1 MKRSNEHQRDNVAA
15 DASASGEMFDDLT
28 LSSSDHERLQTL
40 ERTIEKGLPAFTA
53 VGKALLQIREE
64 KLYRLQ
70 YKSFEEYCRDRWAL
84 EHSHAYE
91 LMRSA
96 EVSKNLETS
105 AIAEVLPTREYQIRA
120 LTSLSPEQQ
129 IRAWTQAVAE
139 TGKGKAPTGDLVRKV
154 VARMKAHRRKERRQL
169 KLAEGWTE
177 EELKDDTALSAALDL
192 IQNAYGEEE
201 TDLIK
206 KGIIQLARA
215 DLLFLGKQTPAVLN
229 DIHELVVGKRWTPQ
243 DAVKF
248 LGTTPDKDTTVEDLQ
263 NYALATKAKY
273 FKAVISR
280 FEVTCRW
287 LRPASRLETKAV
299 DTG

>member
-1 MKRSNEHQRDNVAA
+1 MERLNEQQTDNAGA
-15 DASASGEMFDDLT
+15 DTSSIGEMFHDLT
-28 LSSSDHERLQTL
+28 RSSSDREKLETL
-40 ERTIEKGLPAFTA
+40 ERTIENGLPAFTA

-64 KLYRLQ
+64 KLYRLY

-96 EVSKNLETS
+96 EVSRNLETS
-105 AIAEVLPTREYQIRA
+105 AIAEVLPTREYQICA

-129 IRAWTQAVAE
+129 IKAWTQAVAE
-139 TGKGKAPTGDLVRKV
+139 TGTGKAPTGDLVRRV
-154 VARMKAHRRKERRQL
+154 VARMKTHMSKERRQN

-177 EELKDDTALSAALDL
+177 EELKTDANLLEAFDL
-192 IQNAYGEEE
+192 IQKAYGKEE

-206 KGIIQLARA
+206 KGIVQLARA
-215 DLLFLGKQTPAVLN
+215 DLLFLGRQTPAVLN
-229 DIHELVVGKRWTPQ
+229 EIHDLVVGKRWTPR
-243 DAVKF
+243 DAVRF
-248 LGTTPDKDTTVEDLQ
+248 LSRTPDEDTTVGDLQ
-263 NYALATKAKY
+263 NYALASKAKY
-273 FKAVISR
+273 FKAVINR

-287 LRPASRLETKAV
+287 LRPASRVETKGV